1 MKLIKYFTLIF
12 FFFVFNISYSQ
23 LLLGPRS
30 LSLAGNGVTLKDAYS
45 VFTNASLISELDNVQ
60 IATSYSIPY
69 LINEF
74 QQQGIV
80 CVVPLKKGGFSIG
93 GQFTG
98 KELFRQQKISLGYGL
113 NLNEKLSIG
122 IGLNHQQLR
131 VLNYDV
137 NNIISV
143 DVGFFANVNE
153 KITIAGSILSF
164 GGNHTNLN
172 QERFPSSMQIGLR
185 YAFQKQ
191 VQTYFSVDKSTIS
204 NVNYRIGL
212 EYEAYKNFWFRTG
225 GVLNSKIVAFGFG
238 YELPLLLRID
248 VGSQWQ
254 QSLGWTPNIGL
265 LYRFS
270 AKKQE

>member
-1 MKLIKYFTLIF
+1 MKFNKVATLIAF
-12 FFFVFNISYSQ
+12 LYIFKIGFSQ
-23 LLLGPRS
+23 HVIGPRS
-30 LSLAGNGVTLKDAYS
+30 LSLAGNGTTLKDAYS
-45 VFTNASLISELDNVQ
+45 VFTNAGLISELDNIQ

-80 CVVPLKKGGFSIG
+80 CVVPLKKGGVSIG

-131 VLNYDV
+131 VQNYDV
-137 NNIISV
+137 NNMISV

-153 KITIAGSILSF
+153 KISIAGSVLSF
-164 GGNHTNLN
+164 GGNNTNKN
-172 QERFPSSMQIGLR
+172 QERFPSSMQIGIR

-238 YELPLLLRID
+238 YELPLRLRID

-270 AKKQE
+270 AKK

>member
-1 MKLIKYFTLIF
+1 MKFNKVASLIAFLYLFKMGF
-12 FFFVFNISYSQ
+12 SQ
-23 LLLGPRS
+23 HVIGPRS

-45 VFTNASLISELDNVQ
+45 VFTNAGLISEIKEIQV
-60 IATSYSIPY
+60 ATSYSIPY

-74 QQQGIV
+74 QQQSIV
-80 CVVPLKKGGFSIG
+80 GVLPLKKGGISFG

-98 KELFRQQKISLGYGL
+98 KELFKQQKISVGYGL
-113 NLNEKLSIG
+113 KLNEKLSIG

-131 VLNYDV
+131 VQNYEV

-143 DVGFFANVNE
+143 DAGFFANVNE
-153 KITIAGSILSF
+153 KISIAASILSF
-164 GGNHTNLN
+164 GGNHTNINL
-172 QERFPSSMQIGLR
+172 ERFPSSMQIGIR

-191 VQTYFSVDKSTIS
+191 VQTYFSLDKSTIS

-212 EYEAYKNFWFRTG
+212 EYEAYKNLWFRTG
-225 GVLNSKIVAFGFG
+225 GIINSKTVAFGFG
-238 YELPLLLRID
+238 YELPLRLRID

-270 AKKQE
+270 AKK